1 MITPELTNGAAA
13 HESAP
18 NPPVAGHVPPPESA
32 PKKRGGFI
40 LTFAA
45 IVIAAGAFFCWQR
58 SGGKGEA
65 QSGPAR
71 AAVVAVA
78 KVTRED
84 LAQTLTMTA
93 EFRPYQQAALH
104 AKIAGFLQSIS
115 VDVGDHVREG
125 QAIAQLDVP
134 ELKNDLEKASAT
146 LRASEQEVLRAEANY
161 NEAYLSSQ
169 RLQGVAKQNAKLVAE
184 QELDA
189 VQAKEASAAGTL
201 DAAKQRV
208 QECQAELG
216 KVRSMITYTTIT
228 APFDGVITRRYV
240 DTGALVPAGTSSS
253 AQMPVV
259 DIAEHKRLRLT
270 FPVPESAV
278 ALVNVDAR
286 VRITVEAVGVT
297 IEGRVSRFSGKVD
310 RATRTMSTE
319 VDIDNADGRLKPGMY
334 ASVALV
340 VHASKAAVTVPVQ
353 GIAVGEKPGALV
365 VSKSG
370 TVELRPV
377 KLGLQTPAKVE
388 VLSGLSPGEMVIV
401 GSRSGI
407 QPGQKVTAKL
417 IETNPAD

>member
-1 MITPELTNGAAA
+1 MTPHDLTDGTAAREPA
-13 HESAP
+13 S
-18 NPPVAGHVPPPESA
+18 NPPVAPQASA
-32 PKKRGGFI
+32 PKKRGGLI
-40 LTFAA
+40 LA
-45 IVIAAGAFFCWQR
+45 IAAVAITAGGFFYWQR
-58 SGGKGEA
+58 SGGKGGA
-65 QSGPAR
+65 QTGSAR
-71 AAVVAVA
+71 TTVVAVA
-78 KVTRED
+78 KVSRED

-125 QAIAQLDVP
+125 QALAQLDVP

-146 LRASEQEVLRAEANY
+146 LRASEQDVLRWEANY
-161 NEAYLSSQ
+161 NEAYLASQ
-169 RLQGVAKQNAKLVAE
+169 RLQDVAKQNAKLVAQ

-189 VQAKEASAAGTL
+189 VQAKEASAAGSL
-201 DAAKQRV
+201 DAAKQRIH
-208 QECQAELG
+208 ECQAEVN

-228 APFDGVITRRYV
+228 APFDGVITKRYV

-253 AQMPVV
+253 AQIPVV
-259 DIAEHKRLRLT
+259 DIAEDKRLRLA

-278 ALVNVDAR
+278 SLVKVDAP
-286 VRITVEAVGVT
+286 VRINIGSLGVTVEGK
-297 IEGRVSRFSGKVD
+297 VSRFSGKVD

-319 VDIDNADGRLKPGMY
+319 VAVDNSDGRLKPGMY

-340 VHASKAAVTVPVQ
+340 VRESKGAVAVPVQ
-353 GIAVGEKPGALV
+353 GITVGEKPSVLV

-370 TVELRPV
+370 MVEERRV
-377 KLGLQTPAKVE
+377 KLGLQTPEKTE
-388 VLSGLSPGEMVIV
+388 VLSGLEPGEMVIV

-417 IETNPAD
+417 IELTPAD